1 MNKLYIILFL
11 FVLSCSY
18 NDLETD
24 TKKYND
30 NYYVYATNLNDDI
43 ANTKYIE
50 NVMIENAIINK
61 FPEFIGYK
69 YIVFINEKT
78 KKVEFFYIQTM

>member
-1 MNKLYIILFL
+1 MNKLYIILCL

-30 NYYVYATNLNDDI
+30 NYYVYVTNLNDDI
-43 ANTKYIE
+43 NNLKYIE
-50 NVMIENAIINK
+50 NEIIKTKIINK
-61 FPEFIGYK
+61 FPEFSGYN
-69 YIVFINEKT
+69 YIVFINAET

>member
-1 MNKLYIILFL
+1 MNKIYIILCL
-11 FVLSCSY
+11 FIASCSY

-43 ANTKYIE
+43 ANVKYIE

-61 FPEFIGYK
+61 FPEFIGYN
-69 YIVFINEKT
+69 YIVFINAKT